1 MISVAFIS
9 CMLFTV
15 ETINKGSTWT
25 QEMVWMIV
33 NNCDFEGAQIPIY
46 ERCLFLE

>member
-1 MISVAFIS
+1 M
-9 CMLFTV
+9 
-15 ETINKGSTWT
+15 

-33 NNCDFEGAQIPIY
+33 NDFDFKGAETPIH